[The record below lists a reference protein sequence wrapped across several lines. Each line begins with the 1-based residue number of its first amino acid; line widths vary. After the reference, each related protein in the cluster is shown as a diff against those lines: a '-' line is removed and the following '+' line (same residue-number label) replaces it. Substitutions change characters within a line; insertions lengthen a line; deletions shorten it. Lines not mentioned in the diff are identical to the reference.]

1 MYAILTKMG
10 KMKNVPVFAV
20 DFEGSSK
27 IGIVEYGVAELADG
41 GIASAATRI
50 CAPKRK
56 IPRRD
61 ADFFGISN
69 EDAEKRAPFSDDLPL
84 FCRMRARGVFMAHNA
99 SVEDSLLRAA
109 LPSPGMVPDFA
120 RGGRTPEWAPWLDT
134 CAIARALFPEIG
146 GAKLSDCVRAF
157 GLQER
162 LDEAAEKFCPPGRRK
177 WHSALYDAIACALLL
192 ARFLEFDGMENVGIP
207 WLAKCSGVS
216 EAGQDRL
223 F

>member
-1 MYAILTKMG
+1 MG
-10 KMKNVPVFAV
+10 KMKNIPVFAI

-27 IGIVEYGVAELADG
+27 IGIVEYGVAELAG
-41 GIASAATRI
+41 GEIVSAHTRI

-61 ADFFGISN
+61 AEFFGISN
-69 EDAEKRAPFSDDLPL
+69 DVAEKRAPFSDDLPL
-84 FCRMRARGVFMAHNA
+84 FCRMRSRGIFMAHNA

-120 RGGRTPEWAPWLDT
+120 RGGRTLEWAPWLDT
-134 CAIARALFPEIG
+134 CALARALFPETG

-162 LDEAAEKFCPPGRRK
+162 LGEAAEKFCPPHRRK
-177 WHSALYDAIACALLL
+177 WHCALYDAMACALLL
-192 ARFLEFDGMENVGIP
+192 ARFLEFDGMENADIA
-207 WLAKCSGVS
+207 WLARYSGTAD
-216 EAGQDRL
+216 AGQDRL